1 MLVNR
6 SGLERRNLQTDEQA
20 RPRRVSHSAASSK
33 PMPAP
38 VRIFAACHGTQLLVI
53 QHLRRHLELPPA
65 KELLLWHP
73 MENIPFIDSF
83 MKSVIPTAN
92 FIDTLDIRDFESLR
106 PRTQGSLTWW
116 LESTRRLRRDAA
128 TVRSWLNRNGITE
141 HDMELWTDDPIHFY
155 VNFSRGALRK
165 SRQVKI
171 PHCFNHE
178 DVTMPEWKESLE
190 RQWRGASWSKRLFFL
205 PWQRLTSGVDM
216 RMERVVYD
224 RAYTFDRPSPW
235 SSVSVNVSHLISI
248 DAFDATYRTLPA
260 AVRRDVKT
268 ILDPIRASRR
278 PLVLLLLFGL
288 GTGPELRRL
297 YEKSVKRVFSER
309 AAELANCSLAVKV
322 HPGFNG
328 REEHIFIDWLRANI
342 PAPVHAIVH
351 PLNLEFMLP
360 QLRPDYVMAGLCGA
374 LPIIRA
380 LRVGQPIA
388 VAEMVEEYLSI
399 KPEERQTVMKFLQGI
414 EVW

>member
-6 SGLERRNLQTDEQA
+6 SGLERRNLQTDEQV
-20 RPRRVSHSAASSK
+20 RPRGTLRSATSSK
-33 PMPAP
+33 PTPAP

-53 QHLRRHLELPPA
+53 QHLRRHLELPAA

-73 MENIPFIDSF
+73 MENNAFIDSF
-83 MKSVIPTAN
+83 MRSVIPTAN
-92 FIDTLDIRDFESLR
+92 FADTLDIRDFESLQ
-106 PRTQGSLTWW
+106 PRTQGSFTWW
-116 LESTRRLRRDAA
+116 LESTRRLRRDVA
-128 TVRSWLNRNGITE
+128 TVQSWLIKNGIAE
-141 HDMELWTDDPIHFY
+141 RDMELWTDDPIHFY
-155 VNFSRGALRK
+155 VHFSRGTLRK

-171 PHCFNHE
+171 PHCFNHD
-178 DVTMPEWKESLE
+178 DVTTPEWKESLE
-190 RQWRGASWSKRLFFL
+190 KQWHGVSWPKRLFFL

-235 SSVSVNVSHLISI
+235 SSVSLNVSHLISI

-260 AVRRDVKT
+260 AIRGDVET
-268 ILDPIRASRR
+268 ILDPIRSSRR
-278 PLVLLLLFGL
+278 PLVLMLLFGL

-297 YEKSVKRVFSER
+297 YEKSVKRIFSER
-309 AAELANCSLAVKV
+309 ATELANCTLAVKV
-322 HPGFNG
+322 HPGSNG
-328 REEHIFIDWLRANI
+328 REEQIFIDWLRANI
-342 PAPVHAIVH
+342 SAPVHSIVH

-388 VAEMVEEYLSI
+388 MAEMVEAYFSV
-399 KPEERQTVMKFLQGI
+399 KPEERQTVIKFLQGI